1 MPPQSV
7 QLTIYCLCAAWCR
20 TCDAYVEV
28 FESLKQAWPRN
39 VSWVWVDIEDH
50 ADLLDDVDVE
60 NFPSLLV
67 TSGEYVYFF
76 GPVLP
81 QKAIATQLVERVLA
95 GKIDP
100 QEVNALQALNQRFF
114 NSALHGKA
122 PQQI

>member
-1 MPPQSV
+1 MSPQSI
-7 QLTIYCLCAAWCR
+7 QLTIYCLCVAWCR

-28 FESLKQAWPRN
+28 FESLKQACPRN

-81 QKAIATQLVERVLA
+81 QKAIAAQLIESVMA

-100 QEVNALQALNQRFF
+100 QAVETLQALNQRFL

-122 PQQI
+122 PQPI

>member
-1 MPPQSV
+1 
-7 QLTIYCLCAAWCR
+7 
-20 TCDAYVEV
+20 VEV
-28 FESLKQAWPRN
+28 FESLKQACPRN

-81 QKAIATQLVERVLA
+81 QKAIAAQLIESVMA

-100 QEVNALQALNQRFF
+100 QAVETLQALNQRFL

-122 PQQI
+122 PQPI